1 MRFHYC
7 KRGILLC
14 KSAGR
19 YSTESFESK
28 KNRVFCLCGYNSLS
42 GVINPFIILRR
53 PSCWAYEDHWL
64 QCFGVI
70 ETAG

>member
-14 KSAGR
+14 KFAGR
-19 YSTESFESK
+19 YFAESLK
-28 KNRVFCLCGYNSLS
+28 ARKTVCLCGYNSLS
-42 GVINPFIILRR
+42 GVINPSINDRG

-64 QCFGVI
+64 QCLGVI
-70 ETAG
+70 ATAG